1 MDELQRLNHDL
12 FFAIN
17 NGLKS
22 PLGDALLGYSTY
34 IGDGAAIYPLATIG
48 LWLLDRKKF
57 WTNFGLVA
65 LAAILGGAVLHLLK
79 HHFNAPRPLAFFDEA
94 IQRGEA
100 VVNVM
105 FEPLRARSFP
115 SGHAQT
121 AFSFA
126 HVFAFLVSRSSLS
139 QTHQRLLR
147 FALYAI
153 ATLVA
158 ISRVYV
164 GAHFPID
171 VVAGAFIGV
180 FVSQLVIWTVQL
192 LERAKSKPS
201 TSDEC
206 STESKVST

>member
-1 MDELQRLNHDL
+1 MDDLQRWNCEL

-22 PLGDALLGYSTY
+22 PLGDLALGYSTY
-34 IGDGAAIYPLATIG
+34 IGDGLAMYPLAIVG
-48 LWLLDRKKF
+48 LLFLDRKKF
-57 WTNFGLVA
+57 WANLGVVVVA
-65 LAAILGGAVLHLLK
+65 ALLGGAVLQALK
-79 HHFNAPRPLAFFDEA
+79 HLCDAPRPLAYFAEA
-94 IQRGEA
+94 IERGEV

-121 AFSFA
+121 AFTFA
-126 HVFAFLVSRSSLS
+126 HVFAFLVSRSALS
-139 QTHQRLLR
+139 EGVRRNLR
-147 FALYAI
+147 VAFYAI

-164 GAHFPID
+164 GAHFPLD

-180 FVSQLVIWTVQL
+180 ACSQVVVWAVQARQ
-192 LERAKSKPS
+192 RARVNPS
-201 TSDEC
+201 IS
-206 STESKVST
+206 S